1 MKILIRYL
9 KKKIASV
16 RKKQSKKNE
25 FHSHGIHIGQK
36 GIRLEAQSRKQND
49 LVDRLE

>member
-1 MKILIRYL
+1 MIRYL